1 MKVNALQTNKI
12 KTYNFFF
19 LIPEK
24 SVIYRCHLNSF
35 SSHIGG
41 HIHLVTNHSLVEVT
55 TVYLQTI
62 ILAHS
67 KKQWNKQTISK
78 DNFYFLM
85 NHYQVIF
92 LARIF
97 APILLRIV
105 ENNTRCSQLMAKLI
119 KYIFNLT
126 NGLND

>member
-1 MKVNALQTNKI
+1 M
-12 KTYNFFF
+12 
-19 LIPEK
+19 
-24 SVIYRCHLNSF
+24 
-35 SSHIGG
+35 
-41 HIHLVTNHSLVEVT
+41 VTNHSLVEVT

-97 APILLRIV
+97 APIFLRIV
-105 ENNTRCSQLMAKLI
+105 ENNTRCSQLIAKLI